1 MKEIIEQLELPYIE
15 SRVSEFDYSI
25 INIRDD
31 KLVFFVEILDITQL
45 HHFIS
50 LLPEAKETL
59 LTIVRN
65 QRPNAFTSVTLP
77 AFLWD
82 LYVVALHDIN
92 KSERFDETDITM
104 LERDKFVARKIIVE
118 YPSQEEAVIKINQ
131 QLCPEK
137 ELDILLAE
145 YQENQTWKESLIT
158 QVYESIEPDQEFTV
172 QRNVEQIIGY
182 LNKIDSVRNAIE

>member
-1 MKEIIEQLELPYIE
+1 MKEIIEQLNFPYLE
-15 SRVSEFDYSI
+15 SRVSEFHYSVL
-25 INIRDD
+25 NIRDD
-31 KLVFFVEILDITQL
+31 KLVFFVEILDIPKL

-50 LLPEAKETL
+50 LLPEAKEIL

-65 QRPNAFTSVTLP
+65 QRPNAFTNVTLP

-92 KSERFDETDITM
+92 NSERFDETDITM

-118 YPSQEEAVIKINQ
+118 YTSQEEAVIKINQ

-145 YQENQTWKESLIT
+145 YQENQTWQESLIS
-158 QVYESIEPDQEFTV
+158 QVYESIEPDQEFKV

>member
-1 MKEIIEQLELPYIE
+1 MKEIIEQLNFPYLE
-15 SRVSEFDYSI
+15 SRVGEFQYSI

-31 KLVFFVEILDITQL
+31 KLVFFVEILEVPQL
-45 HHFIS
+45 HQFIS

-65 QRPNAFTSVTLP
+65 QRPNAFTNVTLP
-77 AFLWD
+77 AYLWD

-92 KSERFDETDITM
+92 NGERFHEIDITM
-104 LERDKFVARKIIVE
+104 LERDRFVARKIIVE
-118 YPSQEEAVIKINQ
+118 YSSQEEALNKITQ

-145 YQENQTWKESLIT
+145 YQENQTWQESLIT
-158 QVYESIEPDQEFTV
+158 QVYEATELEQEFTD
-172 QRNVEQIIGY
+172 QRNVNNIIGY

>member
-92 KSERFDETDITM
+92 ISERFHDTDITM
-104 LERDKFVARKIIVE
+104 LERDRFVARKIIVE
-118 YPSQEEAVIKINQ
+118 FSSQEEAVNKINQ
-131 QLCPEK
+131 QLRPEK
-137 ELDILLAE
+137 ELDTLLAE
-145 YQENQTWKESLIT
+145 YQQNQTWQGSLVT
-158 QVYESIEPDQEFTV
+158 QVYEAIEPDQEFTD

-182 LNKIDSVRNAIE
+182 LDKIEIVRNANE

>member
-118 YPSQEEAVIKINQ
+118 YTSQEEAVIKINQ